1 MNRIVR
7 SAQKGFTLIEL
18 MIVVAIIGI
27 LAAVAIP
34 KFLEYMNKSKA
45 TEAEVNLNAIEKAA
59 SAHYQEN
66 AEYPQT
72 DAVATPAAGCCAGP
86 GRRCAVDPTDWNGVP
101 GWDALGFAI
110 DKPFRFQ
117 YAYDAQA
124 QGLFVATATGDLDCD
139 ATDFSTYSL
148 RGEVLN
154 GSEQYTLTKPAR
166 RD

>member
-1 MNRIVR
+1 MRAAR
-7 SAQKGFTLIEL
+7 GFTLIEL

-72 DAVATPAAGCCAGP
+72 DAVATPAASCCGQA
-86 GRRCAVDPTDWNGVP
+86 GRRCAVDPALWNGVA
-101 GWDALGFAI
+101 GWDALGFSI

-117 YAYDAQA
+117 YAYDAQG
-124 QGLFVATATGDLDCD
+124 QQLFEATATGDLDCD
-139 ATDFSTYSL
+139 ATDFSLYTL
-148 RGEVLN
+148 RGEIVD
-154 GSEQYTLTKPAR
+154 GSETYGLTKPAR